1 MTDTDIFKS
10 NPLLKLA
17 IPLMAGIAVG
27 WHGAVG
33 LTIIY
38 ALFSLSVVSM
48 LFGLSRRVPVWLFGA
63 GALLAMFSIGLFV
76 ESGQR
81 SRMQDSWCDSKLCYE
96 AQLLEVPAV
105 RGSSVKA
112 LAKVSLPD
120 TSRVRGVRGEG
131 LVTLYFQ
138 RTVDSGLLEVGD
150 NLLFETVVRNPENAG
165 NPAEFDNEYYS
176 YVNGVTGSA
185 YLRDGDWRYCGR
197 GDLSLYMRAML
208 LRDRIVSM
216 YRDLGFGGDGLALLS
231 ALTVGEKRDFP
242 QELKESYSAAGA
254 SHVLA
259 LSGLHLGIL
268 YMLLMFL
275 MPRVYDIRLSIL
287 KELVVVIVIWGFAFV
302 AGLSPSVTRA
312 AILFTLMSFCKLCS
326 RDSSSLNSLAFAA
339 IVMLVVE
346 PHLLFN
352 ISFQL
357 SFSAVFSI
365 LCIMPPMRHLVNAD
379 GHGRIYRSIVDML
392 LLSFAA
398 QVGTLPFIWYYFG
411 VFPLYFLLTNLFVVP
426 LAFAVVALAIL
437 VWVLA
442 FLPAVQ
448 SCVAWV
454 LSCVIEIMNGGVVF
468 VASLPGGSFA
478 LPSATLPVAF
488 CVASLLLLLAV
499 ALVRC
504 KWWLLAFV
512 SLSATVLSF
521 FYYLE
526 HGEDPPED
534 YIVIYNNRK
543 NPLVHLVMKDKT
555 NLLVS
560 TVPCADAEYEY
571 SSVPFVKR
579 ERLPVPLWMW
589 GCDSLHGVRIAD
601 GVFTFAGLKLC
612 MLDNPLWMENQYVEP
627 VDILLLCRGFLG
639 NIKELMEVYPTN
651 CILIDASLYRHSRNR
666 IIKECAAM
674 GIAPVDISHTGA
686 LRIVSSDDGFE
697 IHQMRGK

>member
-63 GALLAMFSIGLFV
+63 GALLTMFSLGLFV

-96 AQLLEVPAV
+96 ARLLEVPAV

-216 YRDLGFGGDGLALLS
+216 YRDLGFGGDALALLS

-379 GHGRIYRSIVDML
+379 GHGRIYRSVVDML

-448 SCVAWV
+448 SSVAWV

-488 CVASLLLLLAV
+488 CVASLLILLAV

-579 ERLPVPLWMW
+579 ERLPEPLWMW
-589 GCDSLHGVRIAD
+589 GCDSLHGVRMAD

>member
-1 MTDTDIFKS
+1 
-10 NPLLKLA
+10 
-17 IPLMAGIAVG
+17 MAGIAVG

-63 GALLAMFSIGLFV
+63 GTLLTMFSLGLFV

-112 LAKVSLPD
+112 LAEVSLPD

-275 MPRVYDIRLSIL
+275 MPRVHDIRLSIL

-379 GHGRIYRSIVDML
+379 GHGRIYRSVVDML

-560 TVPCADAEYEY
+560 TVPCVDAEYEY

-579 ERLPVPLWMW
+579 ERLPEPLWMW
-589 GCDSLHGVRIAD
+589 GCDSLHGVRMAD

>member
-1 MTDTDIFKS
+1 
-10 NPLLKLA
+10 
-17 IPLMAGIAVG
+17 MAGIAVG

-63 GALLAMFSIGLFV
+63 GALLAMFSLGLFV

-96 AQLLEVPAV
+96 ARLLEVPAV

-379 GHGRIYRSIVDML
+379 AHGRIYRSVVDML

-555 NLLVS
+555 NILVS

-579 ERLPVPLWMW
+579 ERLPEPLWMW
-589 GCDSLHGVRIAD
+589 GCDSLHGVRMAD

>member
-1 MTDTDIFKS
+1 
-10 NPLLKLA
+10 
-17 IPLMAGIAVG
+17 MAGIAVG

-63 GALLAMFSIGLFV
+63 GALLTMFSLGLFV

-96 AQLLEVPAV
+96 GQLLEVPAV

-275 MPRVYDIRLSIL
+275 MPRVHDIRLSIL
-287 KELVVVIVIWGFAFV
+287 KELVVIIVIWGFAFV

-379 GHGRIYRSIVDML
+379 GHGRIYRSVVDML

-411 VFPLYFLLTNLFVVP
+411 VFPLYFLFTNLFVVP

-560 TVPCADAEYEY
+560 TVPCVDAEYEY

-579 ERLPVPLWMW
+579 ERLPEPLWMW
-589 GCDSLHGVRIAD
+589 GCDSLHGVRMTD

-697 IHQMRGK
+697 IHKMRGK